1 MKNHLII
8 VLIIFSSIILTSCAT
23 VQNVVY
29 LQEVEVNTPLSP
41 PPIRITKDMSA
52 GSVTLSPRILLSNY
66 SEISGNAGTRKFVSS
81 QQDSVFRSKNKNLFW
96 KMPKMSFGF
105 DLDIAVTDHV
115 AFSGGI
121 NYSINNQRRLWGGSF
136 AIGFYQEKNSNAV
149 RFDAGLRLQEF
160 YYEAKSIV
168 EQTIDPIWG
177 DPTTSVGYFF
187 DQDRDFSYDLF
198 LLLSYN
204 STMKEFPLNFFMNL
218 GYFSQT
224 ILDFSPTWGSDILYS
239 TFFLTPTHTEDA
251 RGEAT
256 ISLLTATPGIFID
269 VTEWTRI
276 IVGARFMYNIDF
288 DSASRD
294 LFILPVMQIDMHF

>member
-1 MKNHLII
+1 MKKILLII
-8 VLIIFSSIILTSCAT
+8 SVIFHAIIFTSCAT

-29 LQEVEVNTPLSP
+29 LQEVEVHTPLSP
-41 PPIRITKDMSA
+41 PPVRITKDMSA

-66 SEISGNAGTRKFVSS
+66 PEISGNAGTRKFVSS

-96 KMPKMSFGF
+96 KMPKASFGF
-105 DLDIAVTDHV
+105 DLDVAVTDHV

-121 NYSINNQRRLWGGSF
+121 NYSIINQKKLWGGSF
-136 AIGFYQEKNSNAV
+136 AIGFYHEKNNNAV
-149 RFDAGLRLQEF
+149 RVDAGLRLQEF
-160 YYEAKSIV
+160 YYEAKTIV
-168 EQTIDPIWG
+168 EQTVDPILG

-187 DQDRDFSYDLF
+187 DQDKDFSYDLF
-198 LLLSYN
+198 LMLSYN

-224 ILDFSPTWGSDILYS
+224 ILDFEPTWPSDIFYS
-239 TFFLTPTHTEDA
+239 TFLFTPTHSEDA

-256 ISLLTATPGIFID
+256 ISILTATPGIFID
-269 VTEWTRI
+269 MTEWTRI
-276 IVGARFMYNIDF
+276 IMGARFMYNIDF

-294 LFILPVMQIDMHF
+294 LFILPVLQIDMHF